1 VWILIE
7 LGNCTSYNDTDPTT
21 VGANCKVLPATYTG
35 IELTMTRLR
44 PVQPSV
50 TNGYMQKSET
60 LVIGWIP
67 NEDAPTEKYAQH
79 FCFGQFVEDGR
90 FIHGIFVG
98 EGERN
103 SGHFY
108 ATTDRSEYP
117 AMANDDPKIV
127 IFVL

>member
-21 VGANCKVLPATYTG
+21 VGAGCTVLLATYTG

-50 TNGYMQKSET
+50 TNGY
-60 LVIGWIP
+60 
-67 NEDAPTEKYAQH
+67 APTEKYAQH